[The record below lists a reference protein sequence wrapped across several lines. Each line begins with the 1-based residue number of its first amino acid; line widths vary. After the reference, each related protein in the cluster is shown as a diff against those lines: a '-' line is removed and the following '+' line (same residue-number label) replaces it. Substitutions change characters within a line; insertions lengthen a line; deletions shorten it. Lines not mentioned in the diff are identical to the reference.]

1 MLPMNLQRP
10 ENTGVEPRDRL
21 GKKITPYDLEGHRV
35 DVGGKIIETSI
46 NSRFFLFFS
55 KTS

>member
-35 DVGGKIIETSI
+35 DVGEKK
-46 NSRFFLFFS
+46 L
-55 KTS
+55 